1 MSNDS
6 IPEYPAMST
15 FFKIDMPQ
23 QISFHET
30 VTRLETAR
38 NMLRGMAHDARIHFI
53 HSWRERSAEKHQQMV
68 ALVCESFALAH
79 KTIDSLPDDIL
90 KIASE
95 QSSRMGTFYHKR
107 GGMPHREHEVFRYL
121 MGAAHDFRIRKSYAE
136 RNIDRA
142 NNALEPFMG
151 NDAVTWEQ
159 TKEHDKNLYLGW
171 STPLDKI
178 NHIGDEF
185 YVLTLIL
192 NKVPE
197 YICQSQEMMYR
208 KFHNLK

>member
-23 QISFHET
+23 KISFDET
-30 VTRLETAR
+30 VTVLETAR
-38 NMLRGMAHDARIHFI
+38 RKLREMAQEARLHFI

-68 ALVCESFALAH
+68 ALVCDSFALAH

-95 QSSRMGTFYHKR
+95 QSSKMGTFYHTR
-107 GGMPHREHEVFRYL
+107 GGMPHREYEVYRYL
-121 MGAAHDFRIRKSYAE
+121 MGAASDFRIRKGYAE

-142 NNALEPFMG
+142 NTALLPFMG
-151 NDAVTWEQ
+151 SDAVTWEQ
-159 TKEHDKNLYLGW
+159 TKEHDKNLSLGW

-192 NKVPE
+192 NKVPG
-197 YICQSQEMMYR
+197 YIRQSREMMYK
-208 KFHNLK
+208 KFRNLK